1 MGQPREPQ
9 ELQVCCKVFMEEIG
23 ALAEERQVFH
33 PGKEIDNKVTV
44 TEWCWKISCIW
55 RPLPN
60 TDKPPFFCAGL
71 LGHRKAFRSA
81 AKANLGPG
89 M

>member
-1 MGQPREPQ
+1 MGKPREPQ
-9 ELQVCCKVFMEEIG
+9 ELQECYQVFIGEIS
-23 ALAEERQVFH
+23 ALAEERLVFH
-33 PGKEIDNKVTV
+33 PGKEIDDKVTV
-44 TEWCWKISCIW
+44 TEWWWKIPCTW

-60 TDKPPFFCAGL
+60 SDKPPLFCAGL

-89 M
+89 T